1 MKTAQARSIL
11 SYLWPFPS
19 VGVGRERREGAVLT
33 NTFDFPFLLLFP
45 YLRGT
50 RKLSVVNEVPA
61 HLISI

>member
-33 NTFDFPFLLLFP
+33 NTFDFPFLRLFP
-45 YLRGT
+45 
-50 RKLSVVNEVPA
+50 LSTW
-61 HLISI
+61 H